1 MILYN
6 GFVSSVVPFVFSELI
21 MTLLNRINLTQDEE
35 NCIMLLLTEAR
46 QLGYLSSKEQWY
58 PVIDSITQKY
68 TKKKYQNIRAEAF
81 QTL

>member
-1 MILYN
+1 
-6 GFVSSVVPFVFSELI
+6 
-21 MTLLNRINLTQDEE
+21 MTILNRLNLTQDEE
-35 NCIMLLLTEAR
+35 NCIVFLLNDAR
-46 QLGYLSSKEQWY
+46 GISHLSNKEQWY

>member
-1 MILYN
+1 
-6 GFVSSVVPFVFSELI
+6 

-46 QLGYLSSKEQWY
+46 QLGYNSNKEQWY
-58 PVIDSITQKY
+58 PVIDNIVSKY
-68 TKKKYQNIRAEAF
+68 TKKKYSNIRAEAF

>member
-1 MILYN
+1 
-6 GFVSSVVPFVFSELI
+6 

-46 QLGYLSSKEQWY
+46 QLGYPSTKEMWY
-58 PVIDSITQKY
+58 PVIDSIVSKY
-68 TKKKYQNIRAEAF
+68 TKKKYSNIRAEAF